1 MGPVLIQACTVPKWS
16 HNGVFNLVSQHRAVL
31 PSYACKNIKKKR
43 LCFVA
48 YRQPQAEGWIGKES
62 STFDKPGHKYNLRN
76 IRNVIRILEEYRNIK
91 GLINILK
98 RTMNICCVL
107 CVISKTGKV
116 LRSI

>member
-1 MGPVLIQACTVPKWS
+1 MEPVLVIEVHKAGKDFPCLVSLIQACTIPKWS

-31 PSYACKNIKKKR
+31 PSYACKNIKKR

-62 STFDKPGHKYNLRN
+62 SIFDKPGHKYNLRN

-98 RTMNICCVL
+98 RTV
-107 CVISKTGKV
+107 
-116 LRSI
+116 